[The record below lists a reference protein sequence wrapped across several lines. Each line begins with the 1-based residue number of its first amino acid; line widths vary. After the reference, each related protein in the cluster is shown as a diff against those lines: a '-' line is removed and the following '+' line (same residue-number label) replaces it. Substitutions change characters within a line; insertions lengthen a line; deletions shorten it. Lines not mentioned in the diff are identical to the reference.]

1 MRRASA
7 LACRCLAVEFPL
19 RPENAAPLLVI
30 SDRHAAFDAHADALA
45 GLRFAREEFL
55 EDVHVIGLLAPP
67 RVTTDPPAGKTYG
80 LPPQTELPGIRFTE
94 TNRGTPAAPGRII
107 RPTQPMIVHER
118 QIGDVT
124 LLELNGRLVFDDGD
138 AVLRTCVNRL
148 VGEGRVKLVV
158 NLSNVT
164 YVDSCGVGVLVGR
177 FISVRRHGGDL
188 KLLQLSPRSRHVMDI
203 CRLLNVF
210 DVFESETEAVASFA
224 RQQAQ

>member
-1 MRRASA
+1 M
-7 LACRCLAVEFPL
+7 
-19 RPENAAPLLVI
+19 
-30 SDRHAAFDAHADALA
+30 
-45 GLRFAREEFL
+45 
-55 EDVHVIGLLAPP
+55 
-67 RVTTDPPAGKTYG
+67 T
-80 LPPQTELPGIRFTE
+80 
-94 TNRGTPAAPGRII
+94 
-107 RPTQPMIVHER
+107 VHER

-124 LLELNGRLVFDDGD
+124 LLELTGRLVFDDGD

-188 KLLQLSPRSRHVMDI
+188 KLLQLSPRSRHVMEI

-210 DVFESETEAVASFA
+210 DVFDSETEAVASFA